1 MDQDIMKT
9 SRVDV
14 AYVYVRLWDILDSHD
29 MAYAASRFLDELA
42 YNFEVDT
49 GYKIGEMLAEKGSE
63 A

>member
-14 AYVYVRLWDILDSHD
+14 AYVYVRLAGILDSRD

-42 YNFEVDT
+42 
-49 GYKIGEMLAEKGSE
+49 
-63 A
+63 

>member
-14 AYVYVRLWDILDSHD
+14 AYVYVRLAGILDSSD

-42 YNFEVDT
+42 YNFEIDT
-49 GYKIGEMLAEKGSE
+49 GQKIGEMLAEKGSE

>member
-14 AYVYVRLWDILDSHD
+14 AYVYVRLAGILDSRD

-63 A
+63 R

>member
-1 MDQDIMKT
+1 MDIIKT

-14 AYVYVRLWDILDSHD
+14 AYVYVRLSGILESHD
-29 MAYAASRFLDELA
+29 IAYAASRFLDELA

-63 A
+63 R